1 MRLKEEE
8 TRQELDAEI
17 VKLRDETNRIKL
29 DARDMASKYDLER
42 SKLEAQIR
50 KSAERT
56 ATQQAQMKKEYEG
69 ELKKLKQQA
78 LQNAGNTEDIL
89 DLRHKVLQLETQ
101 IANMPRPRP
110 KPWPCTIM

>member
-17 VKLRDETNRIKL
+17 AKLRDETNRIKR
-29 DARDMASKYDLER
+29 DARDMASKYDLEM

-50 KSAERT
+50 ESAERA

-69 ELKKLKQQA
+69 ELEKLKQQV
-78 LQNAGNTEDIL
+78 LQDAGNTKDIL

-101 IANMPRPRP
+101 MANMPRPRP
-110 KPWPCTIM
+110 ESWHCTIM